1 MLYSITPILQH
12 SNIRLLMARA
22 QCIVH
27 RQHKI
32 LMVKHQQGDMEWW
45 CLPGGG
51 IKPGETPAEA
61 ALRELQEECGVRGKI
76 IRETSVLYYGGEDD
90 HYSYYVE
97 IGDQEPCLGYDPE
110 ATAKTYYLTELA
122 WLELREISE
131 RDRAF
136 LWAAGLM
143 GIPEIF
149 AELEQWSNDTSY
161 PQRWEAT
168 S

>member
-1 MLYSITPILQH
+1 
-12 SNIRLLMARA
+12 MARA

-27 RQHKI
+27 RQRKV

-51 IKPGETPAEA
+51 IEPGESPAQA
-61 ALRELQEECGVRGKI
+61 ALRELEEECGVRGEV
-76 IRETSVLYYGGEDD
+76 IRHTSVLYYVDEDI

-97 IGDQEPCLGYDPE
+97 IGDQEPRLGHDPGAE
-110 ATAKTYYLTELA
+110 AKTYHLA
-122 WLELREISE
+122 DVAWMELREIPE

-161 PQRWEAT
+161 PQCWETA